1 MPSAVAENIL
11 CTTNILLIDFVA
23 TLTPYRPST
32 WLYLSFCLDVCSH
45 CQLEGHT
52 HTHTDRKSE
61 GQRGRQQTGQTN
73 ISALLAA
80 YGHVPLSDL
89 AFPSILFQFWLP
101 LLLLA
106 HQGQKSAAV
115 YLIS

>member
-1 MPSAVAENIL
+1 VANIL

-32 WLYLSFCLDVCSH
+32 WLYLVAAVWISGCPMPDSEEGIFYGVLDVEAPGEN
-45 CQLEGHT
+45 QW
-52 HTHTDRKSE
+52 
-61 GQRGRQQTGQTN
+61 QTN

-89 AFPSILFQFWLP
+89 T
-101 LLLLA
+101 
-106 HQGQKSAAV
+106 
-115 YLIS
+115 